1 MMNFLHMN
9 FFFWQCDKEYFLKC
23 SILTICCWFWPIF
36 FSHNN
41 CNSMVLE
48 ISHNYMMHSNMIY
61 WSWPFLLCH
70 DLKGKG
76 GIKAGAVTLIGEFNL
91 CKHNVY
97 PGQSDWTHAYHNTLN
112 FVKMLS
118 FYLLLFLRILIQGM
132 QTLIINRGDPTSSLH
147 LVSPRSGI

>member
-1 MMNFLHMN
+1 MLVLT
-9 FFFWQCDKEYFLKC
+9 YFLFPQWLQFC
-23 SILTICCWFWPIF
+23 GSWNISQLNIWCT
-36 FSHNN
+36 
-41 CNSMVLE
+41 VL
-48 ISHNYMMHSNMIY
+48 NMIY